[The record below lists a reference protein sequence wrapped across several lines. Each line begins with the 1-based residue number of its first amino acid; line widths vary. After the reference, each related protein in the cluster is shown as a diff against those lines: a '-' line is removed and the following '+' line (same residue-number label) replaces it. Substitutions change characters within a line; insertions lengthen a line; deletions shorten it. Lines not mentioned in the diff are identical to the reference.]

1 MKRLLLVLSLV
12 VALIFSQGVCQRSIA
27 ELISVH
33 FDGTVNTL
41 SGEPFTKGDLFSGY
55 FTYDSVQQSQNG
67 KYGKYDA
74 LSLGFSIGDYSW
86 SLLTCKKGRIAIF
99 HNSGFDQLAVAAGNY
114 YNWDSFLDG
123 PFIEGMKYIFNFT
136 LNDNTHKLFSAL
148 EPNHTNDTVLG
159 FPEDPSFL
167 EGSDIYWGFGSNV
180 DQEFGGT
187 WAEGFGKIIAAGPA
201 TPSELAKHLIN
212 TVICLMLPKNV
223 ENSYMAN
230 LKKVP
235 TFINT
240 GKNIA
245 AINQLTAFI
254 KKVQQ
259 DIGHG
264 YINGADGNNLII
276 MANQLIGKIQA

>member
-1 MKRLLLVLSLV
+1 MKRFALVLTLV
-12 VALIFSQGVCQRSIA
+12 VALIFSQGVCQRSVA

-33 FDGTVNTL
+33 LDGTVNTL
-41 SGEPFTKGDLFSGY
+41 SGEPFTQGDLFSGY
-55 FTYDSVQQSQNG
+55 FTYDSVQQSQDG

-86 SLLTCKKGRIAIF
+86 SLLTCKKGRIVIF
-99 HNSGFDQLAVAAGNY
+99 HNTSNDHLVVSAGNY
-114 YNWDSFLDG
+114 YNWDNSLDG
-123 PFIEGMKYIFNFT
+123 PFIEGMKYGQNFSLT
-136 LNDNTHKLFSAL
+136 DYTHKLFSAL
-148 EPNHTNDTVLG
+148 DPNHTNDTVLG
-159 FPEDPSFL
+159 FPKDPSVL
-167 EGSDIYWGFGSNV
+167 EGHPIYWGFASNV
-180 DQEFGGT
+180 TQTPGGT
-187 WAEGFGKIIAAGPA
+187 FAEGFGTIIAAGPA

-223 ENSYMAN
+223 ENSYLAN

-235 TFINT
+235 TFIDT

-264 YINGADGNNLII
+264 HINGADGNNLII
-276 MANQLIGKIQA
+276 MANQLIGKIQP